1 MINGIHAI
9 VYALDADKVRAF
21 LRDVLGFKS
30 VDAGHGWL
38 IFALPPAE
46 LAAHPQ
52 EHGKEVRHEL
62 YLMCDDLEETMN
74 DLKSKGVKCGEMTQA
89 GWGSVT
95 TIEIP
100 GGGRMGLYEPRH
112 PTAITRNG

>member
-1 MINGIHAI
+1 MITGVHALI
-9 VYALDADKVRAF
+9 YGTDAEKARTF

-46 LAAHPQ
+46 LAAHPLDQ
-52 EHGKEVRHEL
+52 GEQPRHEL
-62 YLMCDDLEETMN
+62 FLMCDDLDKTMKE
-74 DLKSKGVKCGEMTQA
+74 LKSKGVKCAEVTEA
-89 GWGSVT
+89 NWGSVT

-100 GGGRMGLYEPRH
+100 GAGKMGLYQPTH
-112 PTAITRNG
+112 KTAISAAV